1 MASRECASNTVAIPS
16 LMTNESLRS
25 LQGKRNSNCGSSFFR
40 GWFRGG
46 GGPSTA
52 SPGLHRVDS
61 QVQAPRWRR
70 RRPCRPIYSASTGG
84 ARYDL
89 SLPPL
94 SSLSQLANGEKNAD
108 NFFFFFSSGRPQ
120 AGASP
125 GRGHD
130 GTSPGAPLRE
140 SLKQTKTSLQGRLT
154 DVHCSLLDPSLSVV
168 GGAGAEV
175 GIPPAGRRAGPG
187 ALWGEPSSL
196 SLSLDERKRN

>member
-1 MASRECASNTVAIPS
+1 MRVLVFSGQT
-16 LMTNESLRS
+16 S
-25 LQGKRNSNCGSSFFR
+25 LQGWFGGEHSRSARVASRSTQECRTKRR
-40 GWFRGG
+40 
-46 GGPSTA
+46 
-52 SPGLHRVDS
+52 
-61 QVQAPRWRR
+61 PRWRR
-70 RRPCRPIYSASTGG
+70 RRPWRPIYSASTGG
-84 ARYDL
+84 VRYDL

-94 SSLSQLANGEKNAD
+94 FSVVPRERRKKKTLTP
-108 NFFFFFSSGRPQ
+108 FFSSGRPQ

-130 GTSPGAPLRE
+130 GASPGAPLRE
-140 SLKQTKTSLQGRLT
+140 SLNPKTSLQGRLT

-196 SLSLDERKRN
+196 SLSLSLDERKRN